1 MKQRQRQWGWVV
13 LGTLVWGGLAGL
25 ACSATPPL
33 IEEWATESEA
43 TPASKSSAADS
54 TKPVTEKAPLAQAL
68 EAATN
73 AAQLAQS
80 ATTAEEW
87 SAVATAWSEAIQ
99 ALQAVP
105 SDSPE
110 WLFAQRKTQEYVENQ
125 AIALQRVE
133 AAARQALF
141 PPLGN
146 DVLDEQ
152 LALYLSYVAAFDPPD
167 ILVIGSS
174 RALQGLN
181 PQILQQRLGQQGYES
196 VRVYN
201 FAVNGATAQV
211 VSFILRQLLP
221 PEQLPEMIIWAD
233 GSRAFNSGRFDRTFA
248 KILESPGYAAV
259 QAGDRPTFESST
271 PLAATLDVAE
281 AAPARIADK
290 ARTLPVSG
298 INGYGFLVVNE
309 VFEPNDYYRR
319 FPRVAGIYDGTYFA
333 FDLGGVQTVSLRAI
347 AAFARTHDI
356 PLVFVNLPLS
366 EDYLDDTRLA
376 YEQQFQQFLTREAEA
391 GGFTVVD
398 LLRTWSNQNNIF
410 ADPSHLNRV
419 GAAQVAIR
427 VSEDKT
433 IPWEM
438 LAPDAATD
446 NPEAPPEESGDRDP
460 TTDAADQSP
469 PPDRNPRPRAGS
481 DR

>member
-1 MKQRQRQWGWVV
+1 
-13 LGTLVWGGLAGL
+13 
-25 ACSATPPL
+25 
-33 IEEWATESEA
+33 
-43 TPASKSSAADS
+43 
-54 TKPVTEKAPLAQAL
+54 
-68 EAATN
+68 
-73 AAQLAQS
+73 
-80 ATTAEEW
+80 
-87 SAVATAWSEAIQ
+87 
-99 ALQAVP
+99 
-105 SDSPE
+105 
-110 WLFAQRKTQEYVENQ
+110 
-125 AIALQRVE
+125 
-133 AAARQALF
+133 
-141 PPLGN
+141 
-146 DVLDEQ
+146 
-152 LALYLSYVAAFDPPD
+152 
-167 ILVIGSS
+167 
-174 RALQGLN
+174 
-181 PQILQQRLGQQGYES
+181 
-196 VRVYN
+196 
-201 FAVNGATAQV
+201 

-221 PEQLPEMIIWAD
+221 PEQLPEMTIWAD

-319 FPRVAGIYDGTYFA
+319 FPRVAGIYDGTYSA

-376 YEQQFQQFLTREAEA
+376 YEQQFQQFLIREAEA

-398 LLRTWSNQNNIF
+398 LLRAWSNQNNIF
-410 ADPSHLNRV
+410 ADPSHLNRI

-433 IPWEM
+433 IPWEV

-446 NPEAPPEESGDRDP
+446 NPEALPEGSGDRDP